1 MQAGPPAVRW
11 SDQFAGLDRRRKL
24 VGPEEVGVSSMLY
37 CKVCGGSLRSSRE
50 GRCVNGCCGA
60 CHDRYCQGR
69 EHWLDLAHAREA
81 EALRLLAAV
90 REDLRPAVSG
100 D

>member
-60 CHDRYCQGR
+60 CHDRYCQSR